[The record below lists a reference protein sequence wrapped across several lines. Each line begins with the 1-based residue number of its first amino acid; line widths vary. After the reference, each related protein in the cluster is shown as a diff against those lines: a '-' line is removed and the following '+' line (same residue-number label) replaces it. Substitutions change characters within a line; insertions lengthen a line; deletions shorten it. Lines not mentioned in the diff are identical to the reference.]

1 MAQTAALTGNVDLY
15 LHIRVL
21 VAIILGLSVTR
32 LISGVATLIQHPG
45 RTPIWSVHL
54 GWVGWALLNVVT
66 FWWWEFRLSFV
77 QQWTFGLYAFICVY
91 ASMYYF
97 LSALLFPQD
106 LDEYPGGYQDYF
118 LDRRRWFFG
127 FIALTEALDV
137 VDTLIKGEQHLRSL
151 GPEYLPRIAAFVL
164 LCGVG
169 AITRNEKFHKLFV
182 FAAIAYEIS
191 FFSRYYA
198 TLN

>member
-1 MAQTAALTGNVDLY
+1 
-15 LHIRVL
+15 
-21 VAIILGLSVTR
+21 
-32 LISGVATLIQHPG
+32 
-45 RTPIWSVHL
+45 
-54 GWVGWALLNVVT
+54 VVT

-77 QQWTFGLYAFICVY
+77 QQWTFGLYAFVCVY

-106 LDEYPGGYQDYF
+106 LDDYQGYQDYF

-151 GPEYLPRIAAFVL
+151 GPEYLPRIGIFVL
-164 LCGVG
+164 LCVVG
-169 AITRNEKFHKLFV
+169 AMTRNEKFHKLFV
-182 FAAIAYEIS
+182 FTAIAYEIS
-191 FFSRYYA
+191 FFGRYYG